1 MTKTF
6 TNPKLTIYKV
16 ARIKDKAT
24 NTYAEVIKFPVS
36 DSEIGAFELA
46 PSIVND
52 LKLFEKRLRDAG
64 AILPKNNG
72 ELEELLAAVAKS
84 DAPEE
89 RVYEAHTGWTEDR
102 KAFVTV
108 DGIAGEA
115 PSNIVGVNCSNAI
128 EHESGKLWA
137 SGTWKDW
144 RDGVGTLARLS
155 STMMFA
161 ICVAFAAPLLAFA
174 KCPPF
179 AICLFA
185 RTRVGKSIATLMAAS
200 VPGIG
205 RVEDLITWNI
215 TDARLEQRLAEYNDT
230 LFPIDDLMGMAGKNK
245 QKYLRIRDLAYKLA
259 QGWATGRH
267 DSFTRAHGGV
277 HEHWRCI
284 VLTSH
289 EKPIRDLAR
298 AAKLE
303 RQHGEALRL
312 IDVPATFDGLNHA
325 FDRLPANLETGNFQ
339 DWKKDTF
346 KKIADACAQNHGKA
360 FKKYIKTLI
369 AHPNLG
375 KYIQSRT
382 AYFVTKVCDQYDGD
396 VARDVAE
403 KFGLIYSGGR
413 LGIRFGLLPWD
424 KDELLEAI
432 TKSYVGARDQLPDD
446 GIALREGIKALRVR
460 LRDLP
465 VLPGAQQA
473 NIAANFN
480 KVDGYRQRQEGVT
493 RYIIKREVFNSI
505 FTSGTQRTLVI
516 DWLIENQ
523 RITLAVPSA
532 HTGAAELKPK
542 GQFIWP
548 DGVRRRSY
556 QIVWPRKQKASK
568 MAESKA

>member
-1 MTKTF
+1 MTKTL
-6 TNPKLTIYKV
+6 TNPKPAIYKV

-24 NTYAEVIKFPVS
+24 NTYAEVIKFHVS
-36 DSEIGAFELA
+36 ESEIGTFELA

-72 ELEELLAAVAKS
+72 ELQELLAAVAKS

-89 RVYEAHTGWTEDR
+89 RVYEAHTGWTADR

-115 PSNIVGVNCSNAI
+115 RSNIVGVNRSNAI
-128 EHESGKLWA
+128 EHENGKLSA

-205 RVEDLITWNI
+205 RVENLITWNI

-267 DSFTRAHGGV
+267 DSFTKAHGGV

-284 VLTSH
+284 LLTSH
-289 EKPIRDLAR
+289 ENPIRDLAR

-312 IDVPATFDGLNHA
+312 IDMPATFDGLDHV
-325 FDRLPANLETGNFQ
+325 FDRLPANLDIGNFQ
-339 DWKKDTF
+339 SWKKDTF
-346 KKIADACAQNHGKA
+346 KTIANACEQNHGKA
-360 FKKYIKTLI
+360 FKKYIKALI
-369 AHPNLG
+369 ADPNLEG
-375 KYIQSRT
+375 YTHARI
-382 AYFVTKVCDQYDGD
+382 AYFVNNVCDEFDVD

-403 KFGLIYSGGR
+403 KFGVIYAGGR
-413 LGIRFGLLPWD
+413 LGIRAGLLPWD
-424 KDELLEAI
+424 KDELLDAI
-432 TKSYVGARDQLPDD
+432 TKCYVGARQVLPDD
-446 GIALREGIKALRVR
+446 GVAQREGIRALRAR
-460 LRDLP
+460 LRELL
-465 VLPGAQQA
+465 VLPEVSQLA
-473 NIAANFN
+473 NVTANFN
-480 KVDGYRQRQEGVT
+480 KVHGYRQRQEKVT
-493 RYIIKREVFNSI
+493 RHIIKREAFNAV
-505 FTSGTQRTLVI
+505 FTSSTQKSLVI
-516 DWLIENQ
+516 DWLIKNQ

-532 HTGAAELKPK
+532 SAGATEVKPK

-556 QIVWPRKQKASK
+556 EIIWPRKSSRVTEK
-568 MAESKA
+568 